1 LRAAPVGD
9 TVRAMKRVLIAL
21 LSLAVAFSAFA
32 AWSVVRHIKIGG
44 TGGWDYVAID
54 SASRRAYVS
63 HGDRV
68 EVVDVDAGKVVGLIP
83 DTPGVHGIAIDH
95 DGGRGF
101 ISDGR
106 VGMMTIFNL
115 KTLNRITDVKT
126 TGDNPDAIMFDPASQ
141 HVFTFN
147 GRGKNASVFNTHGK
161 VVATIALGGKPE
173 FGVSDLHGRVFV
185 NIEDTNEIAAINT
198 KSNVVEE
205 RWKLAPCE
213 SPSGLAIDRKHHRLF
228 TVCEN
233 EIMAVVDATNGKVVT
248 TVPTGKG
255 TDAAAFD
262 DAKQLAFASN
272 GQSGTLTVVHESTP
286 DKYEVVDNVAT
297 QRSART
303 MALDTKTHHVFLPAA
318 MFGEAP
324 PKTEKNPRPR
334 PPVLPGSFEL
344 LEVAP

>member
-1 LRAAPVGD
+1 
-9 TVRAMKRVLIAL
+9 MKRTLIAL
-21 LSLAVAFSAFA
+21 VSLAVAVSALA
-32 AWSVVRHIKIGG
+32 AWHVGRHIVIGG
-44 TGGWDYVAID
+44 TGGWDYTTID
-54 SASRRAYVS
+54 AAARRAYVS

-83 DTPGVHGIAIDH
+83 DTLGVHGIAIDH

-101 ISDGR
+101 ISSGR
-106 VGMMTIFNL
+106 VNMMTIFNL
-115 KTLNRITDVKT
+115 KTNARITDVKT
-126 TGDNPDAIMFDPASQ
+126 TGDNPDAILFEPFTK

-147 GRGKNASVFNTHGK
+147 GRGKNATVFNTRGK
-161 VVATIALGGKPE
+161 VVATIDLGGKPE
-173 FGVSDLHGRVFV
+173 FGVSDAHGHVFV
-185 NIEDTNEIAAINT
+185 NIEDTSELAMIDAN
-198 KSNVVEE
+198 KNVVTA

-233 EIMAVVDATNGKVVT
+233 EIMAVVDAKNGHVVT

-262 DAKQLAFASN
+262 DERQLAFASN
-272 GQSGTLTVVHESTP
+272 GQSATLTVVHETSP

-303 MALDTKTHHVFLPAA
+303 MALDTKTHHLYLPAA
-318 MFGEAP
+318 KFGEAP
-324 PKTEKNPRPR
+324 APTEKNPRPR
-334 PPVLPGSFEL
+334 PPIVPGSFEL
-344 LEVAP
+344 LEVVP

>member
-1 LRAAPVGD
+1 
-9 TVRAMKRVLIAL
+9 MKRTLIAL
-21 LSLAVAFSAFA
+21 VSLAVAVSALA
-32 AWSVVRHIKIGG
+32 AWHVGRHIVIGG
-44 TGGWDYVAID
+44 TGGWDYTTID
-54 SASRRAYVS
+54 AAARRAYVS

-83 DTPGVHGIAIDH
+83 DTLGVHGIAIDH

-101 ISDGR
+101 ISSGR
-106 VGMMTIFNL
+106 VNMMTIFNL
-115 KTLNRITDVKT
+115 KTNARITDVKT
-126 TGDNPDAIMFDPASQ
+126 TGDNPDAILFEPFTK

-147 GRGKNASVFNTHGK
+147 GRGKNATVFNTRGK
-161 VVATIALGGKPE
+161 VVATIDLGGKPE
-173 FGVSDLHGRVFV
+173 FGVSDAHGHVFV
-185 NIEDTNEIAAINT
+185 NIEDTSELAMIDAN
-198 KSNVVEE
+198 KNVVTA

-233 EIMAVVDATNGKVVT
+233 EIMAVVDAKNGHVVT

-262 DAKQLAFASN
+262 DERQLAFASN
-272 GQSGTLTVVHESTP
+272 GQSATLTVVHETSP

-303 MALDTKTHHVFLPAA
+303 MALDTKTHHIYLPAA
-318 MFGEAP
+318 KFGEAP
-324 PKTEKNPRPR
+324 APTEKNPRPR
-334 PPVLPGSFEL
+334 PPIVPGSFEL
-344 LEVAP
+344 LEVVP

>member
-1 LRAAPVGD
+1 
-9 TVRAMKRVLIAL
+9 MKRTLIAL
-21 LSLAVAFSAFA
+21 VSLAIAVSALA
-32 AWSVVRHIKIGG
+32 AWHIGRHIMIGG
-44 TGGWDYVAID
+44 TGGWDYTAID
-54 SASRRAYVS
+54 SVARRAYVS

-83 DTPGVHGIAIDH
+83 DTLGVHGIAIDH

-101 ISDGR
+101 ISSGR
-106 VGMMTIFNL
+106 INMMTIFNL
-115 KTLNRITDVKT
+115 KTNARINDVKS
-126 TGDNPDAIMFDPASQ
+126 TGDNPDAIMFEPSTK

-147 GRGKNASVFNTHGK
+147 GRGKNATVFNTRGK
-161 VVATIALGGKPE
+161 VIATIDLGGKPE
-173 FGVSDLHGRVFV
+173 FGVSDAHGHVFV
-185 NIEDTNEIAAINT
+185 NIEDTNELAMIDAN
-198 KSNVVEE
+198 KNVVSA

-233 EIMAVVDATNGKVVT
+233 EIMAVVDATNGHVVT

-255 TDAAAFD
+255 TDAAVFD
-262 DAKQLAFASN
+262 DARQLAFASN
-272 GQSGTLTVVHESTP
+272 GQSATLTVVHETSP

-303 MALDTKTHHVFLPAA
+303 MALDTKTHHIYLPAA
-318 MFGEAP
+318 QFGEAP

-334 PPVLPGSFEL
+334 PPMVPGSFEL
-344 LEVAP
+344 LEVVP

>member
-1 LRAAPVGD
+1 
-9 TVRAMKRVLIAL
+9 MKRTLIAL
-21 LSLAVAFSAFA
+21 VSLAVAVSALA
-32 AWSVVRHIKIGG
+32 AWHVGRHIVIGG
-44 TGGWDYVAID
+44 TGGWDYTTID
-54 SASRRAYVS
+54 APARRAYVS

-83 DTPGVHGIAIDH
+83 DTLGVHGIAIDH

-101 ISDGR
+101 ISSGR
-106 VGMMTIFNL
+106 VNMMTIFNL
-115 KTLNRITDVKT
+115 KTNARITDVKT
-126 TGDNPDAIMFDPASQ
+126 TGDNPDAILFEPFTK

-147 GRGKNASVFNTHGK
+147 GRGKNATVFNTRGK
-161 VVATIALGGKPE
+161 VVATIDLGGKPE
-173 FGVSDLHGRVFV
+173 FGVSDAHGHVFV
-185 NIEDTNEIAAINT
+185 NIEDTSELAMIDANR
-198 KSNVVEE
+198 NVVSA

-233 EIMAVVDATNGKVVT
+233 EIMAVVDAKNGHVVT

-262 DAKQLAFASN
+262 DERQLAFASN
-272 GQSGTLTVVHESTP
+272 GQSATLTVVHETSP

-303 MALDTKTHHVFLPAA
+303 MALDTKTHHIYLPAA
-318 MFGEAP
+318 KFGEAP
-324 PKTEKNPRPR
+324 APTEKNPRPR
-334 PPVLPGSFEL
+334 PPIVPGSFEL
-344 LEVAP
+344 LEVVP

>member
-1 LRAAPVGD
+1 
-9 TVRAMKRVLIAL
+9 MKRLLFAL
-21 LSLAVAFSAFA
+21 LSLAIAFSAVA
-32 AWSVVRHIKIGG
+32 AWSVTRHIAIGG

-68 EVVDVDAGKVVGLIP
+68 EVVDIDAGKVVGLIP
-83 DTPGVHGIAIDH
+83 DTLGVHGIAIDH
-95 DGGRGF
+95 EGGRGF
-101 ISDGR
+101 ISSGR
-106 VGMMTIFNL
+106 LSVMSIFNL
-115 KTLNRITDVKT
+115 KTLERINDVKT
-126 TGDNPDAIMFDPASQ
+126 TGDNPDAIMFEPSTK

-147 GRGKNASVFNTHGK
+147 GRGKNASVFDTHGK

-173 FGVSDLHGRVFV
+173 FGVSDGHGRVFV
-185 NIEDTNEIAAINT
+185 NIEDTSELAVINAKT
-198 KSNVVEE
+198 NVVSE

-233 EIMAVVDATNGKVVT
+233 EIMAVVDATNGKIVA

-262 DAKQLAFASN
+262 DEKQLAFASN
-272 GQSGTLTVVHESTP
+272 GQSGTLTVIHEASP
-286 DKYEVVDNVAT
+286 DKYDVVENVAT

-303 MALDTKTHHVFLPAA
+303 MALDTKSHHIFLPAA
-318 MFGEAP
+318 KFGEAP
-324 PKTEKNPRPR
+324 AATEKYPRPR
-334 PPVLPGSFEL
+334 APVVPGSFEL

>member
-1 LRAAPVGD
+1 
-9 TVRAMKRVLIAL
+9 MKRTLIAL
-21 LSLAVAFSAFA
+21 VSLAVAVSALA
-32 AWSVVRHIKIGG
+32 AWHVGRHIVIGG
-44 TGGWDYVAID
+44 TGGWDYTTID
-54 SASRRAYVS
+54 AAARRAYVS

-83 DTPGVHGIAIDH
+83 DTLGVHGIAIDH

-101 ISDGR
+101 ISSGR
-106 VGMMTIFNL
+106 VNMMTIFNL
-115 KTLNRITDVKT
+115 KTNARITDVKT
-126 TGDNPDAIMFDPASQ
+126 TGDNPDAILFEPFTK

-147 GRGKNASVFNTHGK
+147 GRGKNATVFNTRGK
-161 VVATIALGGKPE
+161 VVATIDLGGKPE
-173 FGVSDLHGRVFV
+173 FGVSDAHGHVFV
-185 NIEDTNEIAAINT
+185 NIEDTSELAMIDAN
-198 KSNVVEE
+198 KNVVSA

-233 EIMAVVDATNGKVVT
+233 EIMAVVDAKNGHVVT

-262 DAKQLAFASN
+262 DERQLAFASN
-272 GQSGTLTVVHESTP
+272 GQSATLTVVHETSP

-303 MALDTKTHHVFLPAA
+303 MALDTKTHHIYLPAA
-318 MFGEAP
+318 KFGEAP
-324 PKTEKNPRPR
+324 APTEKNPRPR
-334 PPVLPGSFEL
+334 PPIVPGSFEL
-344 LEVAP
+344 LEVVP

>member
-1 LRAAPVGD
+1 
-9 TVRAMKRVLIAL
+9 MKRTLFAL
-21 LSLAVAFSAFA
+21 LSLTVAATAFA
-32 AWSVVRHIKIGG
+32 AWHVSRHIAIGG
-44 TGGWDYVAID
+44 TGGWDYCSID
-54 SASRRAYVS
+54 AAARRAYVS

-83 DTPGVHGIAIDH
+83 DTLGVHGIAIDH

-101 ISDGR
+101 ISSGR
-106 VGMMTIFNL
+106 VSMMSIFDL
-115 KTLNRITDVKT
+115 KTLNRINDVKT
-126 TGDNPDAIMFDPASQ
+126 TGDNPDAIMFEPSTK

-147 GRGKNASVFNTHGK
+147 GRGKNATVFDTHGK

-173 FGVSDLHGRVFV
+173 FGVSDHNGHVFV
-185 NIEDTNEIAAINT
+185 NVEDTSELVSIDAT
-198 KSNVVEE
+198 KNVVTA

-233 EIMAVVDATNGKVVT
+233 EMMAVVDSTNGKVVT

-262 DAKQLAFASN
+262 DERQLAFASN
-272 GQSGTLTVVHESTP
+272 GQSATLTVVHEASP
-286 DKYEVVDNVAT
+286 DKYDVVDNVAT

-303 MALDTKTHHVFLPAA
+303 MALDSKTHHIFLPAA
-318 MFGEAP
+318 KFGDASAP
-324 PKTEKNPRPR
+324 TEKNPRPR
-334 PPVLPGSFEL
+334 PPVVPGSFEL
-344 LEVAP
+344 IEVAP

>member
-1 LRAAPVGD
+1 
-9 TVRAMKRVLIAL
+9 MKRTLIAL
-21 LSLAVAFSAFA
+21 VSLAVAVSALA
-32 AWSVVRHIKIGG
+32 AWHVGRHIVIGG
-44 TGGWDYVAID
+44 TGGWDYTTID
-54 SASRRAYVS
+54 AAARRAYVS

-83 DTPGVHGIAIDH
+83 DTLGVHGIAIDH

-101 ISDGR
+101 ISSGR
-106 VGMMTIFNL
+106 VNMMTIFNL
-115 KTLNRITDVKT
+115 KTNARITDVKT
-126 TGDNPDAIMFDPASQ
+126 TGDNPDAILFEPFTK

-147 GRGKNASVFNTHGK
+147 GRGKNATVFNTRGK
-161 VVATIALGGKPE
+161 VVATIDLGGKPE
-173 FGVSDLHGRVFV
+173 FGVSDAHGHVFV
-185 NIEDTNEIAAINT
+185 NIEDTSELAMIDANR
-198 KSNVVEE
+198 NVVSA

-233 EIMAVVDATNGKVVT
+233 EIMAVVDAKNGHVLT

-262 DAKQLAFASN
+262 DERQLAFASN
-272 GQSGTLTVVHESTP
+272 GQSATLTVVHEMSP

-303 MALDTKTHHVFLPAA
+303 MALDMKTHHIYLPAA
-318 MFGEAP
+318 KFGEAP
-324 PKTEKNPRPR
+324 APTEKNPRPR
-334 PPVLPGSFEL
+334 PPIVPGSFEL
-344 LEVAP
+344 LEVVP